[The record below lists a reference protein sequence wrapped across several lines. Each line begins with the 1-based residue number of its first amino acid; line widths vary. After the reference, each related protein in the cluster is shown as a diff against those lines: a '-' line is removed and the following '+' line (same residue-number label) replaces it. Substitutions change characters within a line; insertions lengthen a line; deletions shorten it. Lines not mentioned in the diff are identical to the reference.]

1 MHLHDQDQNNLF
13 CTEYKKED
21 DNQLFRFNFQ
31 DIVKVKSVY
40 KDIFRDHQKQK
51 QITHPYHI
59 YIFRIADPGMSFGV
73 RQNALNLVDSIVHYS
88 LGKRTSL
95 HSILQLL

>member
-21 DNQLFRFNFQ
+21 DNQLFRFNYE

-59 YIFRIADPGMSFGV
+59 YISSELQTLACHMECGRMLLIYLTV
-73 RQNALNLVDSIVHYS
+73 LYIIL
-88 LGKRTSL
+88 LGN
-95 HSILQLL
+95 